1 MGLLANLGGLA
12 LEFDFSA
19 TLDTLKSVVT
29 FDLILF

>member
-1 MGLLANLGGLA
+1 MGFLADLSWLA

-19 TLDTLKSVVT
+19 TLDTLKSVVS